1 MKMMRTTKS
10 PELAL
15 FLGLCLAFGCGGGDD
30 TNDDGASADDD
41 ESGDDDDDDDDDDDS
56 MTDPSADDDDD
67 GSSTSSDDSETSA
80 STVDTSD
87 SGDTT
92 TNVDDSTGDSSDD
105 GSESSTG
112 EQIGNTIYEIQDG
125 TLDEGA
131 AVEVYGVIVT
141 GIGLTGIFV
150 QEPAGGEYSGAFVFS
165 GMGGPDWSDAQ
176 VGDSIDISGVTSE
189 YFDFTQI
196 VITDGTYVNNGADT
210 PLEPELVDIATV
222 GDPVEGEPWE
232 SVLVRIE
239 GSITVSG
246 ISMFDELTVADRG
259 DAVLV
264 DNFCYEIVNGGEFD
278 GVGVGSEFSAIQG
291 PVNFFFDDFRI
302 SPRSADDLEGFT
314 P

>member
-15 FLGLCLAFGCGGGDD
+15 FLGLCLALGCGGGDD

-41 ESGDDDDDDDDDDDS
+41 ESGDDDDDDDDS

-67 GSSTSSDDSETSA
+67 DGSSTSNGDDDSETSA
-80 STVDTSD
+80 STVET
-87 SGDTT
+87 GDTGGT
-92 TNVDDSTGDSSDD
+92 TAVVDDSTGEPTDD

-125 TLDEGA
+125 TLPEDTQ
-131 AVEVYGVIVT
+131 VEVYGVIVT

-176 VGDSIDISGVTSE
+176 VGDSIDVTGVTSE

-239 GSITVSG
+239 GSLTVTG
-246 ISMFDELTVADRG
+246 ISMFDEVTVADGG

-278 GVGVGSEFSAIQG
+278 GLGVGSEFSAIQG

-302 SPRSADDLEGFT
+302 SPRSADELEGFT

>member
-176 VGDSIDISGVTSE
+176 VGDSIDITGVTSE
-189 YFDFTQI
+189 YYDFTQI

>member
-1 MKMMRTTKS
+1 MMRTTKT

-15 FLGLCLAFGCGGGDD
+15 FLALALAFGCGGGDD
-30 TNDDGASADDD
+30 SADDGASADDD
-41 ESGDDDDDDDDDDDS
+41 ESGDDDDDDDDDDS

-67 GSSTSSDDSETSA
+67 GSSTSNDDDSGTSA
-80 STVDTSD
+80 GTVDTGD
-87 SGDTT
+87 TGDTT
-92 TNVDDSTGDSSDD
+92 AVVDDSSSGEPTDD

-125 TLDEGA
+125 TLPEGTP
-131 AVEVYGVIVT
+131 VEVYGVIVT

-176 VGDSIDISGVTSE
+176 IGDSIDITGEVSE

-196 VITDGTYVNNGADT
+196 RITDGTYVNNGADT

-222 GDPVEGEPWE
+222 GDPVDGEPWE
-232 SVLVRIE
+232 GVLVRIE
-239 GSITVSG
+239 GGLSVTG
-246 ISMFDELTVADRG
+246 ISMFDEITVADSG
-259 DAVLV
+259 DSVLV

-278 GVGVGSEFSAIQG
+278 GLEVGSEFSAIQG
-291 PVNFFFDDFRI
+291 PVNFFFDEFRI